1 MNEIEVP
8 TFRIQNPP
16 TQRYLSLVI
25 CALLLLPASAA
36 CAADGSGIAAPVLK
50 WQHGGCYN
58 SWCETGWYSSPA
70 VADLGGDGTIEVIAS
85 AYSVVALNGT
95 TGELIWRV
103 KSGHDRTEDPGS
115 VDNVGR
121 TWAGIVLAD
130 VDGDGDTEIVTA
142 HSGSYVSVYNH
153 EGYFEPGWYQ
163 HPADSEFRSLAVA
176 DLDGDG
182 DMEIAAGAAR
192 GDRTNVWVFEHDGS
206 IRSGWPRLND
216 DAEGSAWGTYNDN
229 IGAGDIDGDGLP
241 ELIVPSDTITI
252 CAYKPDGTQIE
263 THEMYH
269 GHTGHDMDLWGEVPA
284 YIDPEYELRG
294 WGPCGSQFTARANFA
309 NGPANVIDVNGDG
322 TNEIVVI
329 GDVHNCHTS
338 PYTDLYNTPY
348 ILNAD
353 RTRFNADG
361 FNWTTPPIDT
371 GAPIIQDYNVIE
383 SVQPNPVTVDLDGDG
398 RIEII
403 YPSYDG
409 RMHAFWLDKTEH
421 GNWPYSVYHASEG
434 FYRSASEPVVAD
446 LDNDGHA
453 EVIFASWV
461 QKGTGRT
468 GKLHIL
474 DYMGNPIH
482 ELDLPPAKSGDW
494 NGALAA
500 PTLADIDGDP
510 DLELVLNTAH
520 SGIVAYDLPDTANAR
535 ILWGTGRGN
544 YHRNG
549 LSLDTAPEK
558 GDLNGDGKIAVDD
571 VIVALQIAVSGRYR
585 SAADMDGDGC
595 VNVLDARVILQA
607 VVDRFG

>member
-1 MNEIEVP
+1 MKETQIP
-8 TFRIQNPP
+8 TFRIQNST
-16 TQRYLSLVI
+16 TQRYIALIV
-25 CALLLLPASAA
+25 CALLLLPASATG
-36 CAADGSGIAAPVLK
+36 AAGGSGIAAPVLK

-70 VADLGGDGTIEVIAS
+70 VADLNGDGAIEVIAS
-85 AYSVVALNGT
+85 AYSVITLNGT

-121 TWAGIVLAD
+121 TWAGIVIAD
-130 VDGDGDTEIVTA
+130 MDDDGDIEIVTA
-142 HSGSYVSVYNH
+142 HGGGYVSVYNR
-153 EGYFEPGWYQ
+153 EGYFEPGWHQ
-163 HPADSEFRSLAVA
+163 HPIGKEFRSLAVA
-176 DLDGDG
+176 DIDGDG
-182 DMEIAAGAAR
+182 DIEIAVGAAR

-216 DAEGSAWGTYNDN
+216 GEDGSAWGTYNDN
-229 IGAGDIDGDGLP
+229 IGAGDIDGDALP

-252 CAYKPDGTQIE
+252 CAYEADGTQIS

-284 YIDPEYELRG
+284 YIDPEYEIRG
-294 WGPCGSQFTARANFA
+294 WGPCYTEFTARANFA

-329 GDVHNCHTS
+329 GDVHNCNTD

-348 ILNAD
+348 ILNSD

-361 FNWTTPPIDT
+361 FNWTTPPTDT
-371 GAPIIQDYNVIE
+371 GTPIIQDYNVIE

-434 FYRSASEPVVAD
+434 FYRFASEPVVAD
-446 LDNDGHA
+446 LDNNGYA

-482 ELDLPPAKSGDW
+482 EIDLPPAKSGDW

-500 PTLADIDGDP
+500 PTLAEIDGDP

-520 SGIVAYDLPDTANAR
+520 SGVVAYDLPDTADAR

-549 LSLDTAPEK
+549 LSLATPQEK
-558 GDLNGDGKIAVDD
+558 GDLNGDGKITADD
-571 VIVALQIAVSGRYR
+571 VLIALKIAVSGGYR
-585 SAADMDGDGC
+585 SAADMDENGY

-607 VVDRFG
+607 AVDRIR

>member
-1 MNEIEVP
+1 MKEIEIP
-8 TFRIQNPP
+8 TFRMKNPI
-16 TQRYLSLVI
+16 TQRYLALI
-25 CALLLLPASAA
+25 LCALLLLPASAS
-36 CAADGSGIAAPVLK
+36 CASDESGIATPVLK
-50 WQHGGCYN
+50 WQHGGCYS

-70 VADLGGDGTIEVIAS
+70 VADLDGDGAIEVIAS
-85 AYSVVALNGT
+85 AYSVITLTGT

-103 KSGHDRTEDPGS
+103 RSGHDRTEDPGS

-130 VDGDGDTEIVTA
+130 VGGDGDTEIVTT
-142 HSGSYVSVYNH
+142 HSGGYVLVYDH
-153 EGYFEPGWYQ
+153 EGHFEPGWPQ
-163 HPADSEFRSLAVA
+163 HPVDKEFRSLAVA
-176 DLDGDG
+176 DLDNDG
-182 DMEIAAGAAR
+182 DVEIAVGLAR
-192 GDRTNVWVFEHDGS
+192 LDKRNVWVFEHDGN
-206 IRSGWPRLND
+206 IRSGWPQLIG
-216 DAEGSAWGTYNDN
+216 EGGSAAGLYNDN

-252 CAYKPDGTQIE
+252 CAYEADGTQIG

-269 GHTGHDMDLWGEVPA
+269 DQTGHDMDFWGEVPA

-294 WGPCGSQFTARANFA
+294 WGPCYTEFTARANFA

-361 FNWTTPPIDT
+361 FDWTTPPTDT
-371 GAPIIQDYNVIE
+371 GTPIIQNYNVVE

-398 RIEII
+398 VIEII

-434 FYRSASEPVVAD
+434 FYRFASEPVVAD

-482 ELDLPPAKSGDW
+482 EIDLPAAFGTADW

-520 SGIVAYDLPDTANAR
+520 SGVVAYDLPDTADAR
-535 ILWGTGRGN
+535 ILWGSGRGN

-549 LSLDTAPEK
+549 LSLVTAPEK
-558 GDLNGDGKIAVDD
+558 GDLNGDGKITAED
-571 VIVALQIAVSGRYR
+571 VIIALQIAVSGGYR
-585 SAADMDGDGC
+585 SAADMDGNGY